1 MWKKILIGCLLAGL
15 IYAGYRWKLSNK
27 TNQISYQTSV
37 VERGTLVAYVSASGL
52 ISGTNISPITTTTT
66 GIVDKVYVKD
76 GQKIYAGQILARL
89 QPDLAS
95 KQKQISSYAAYLAA
109 KNQLQNNKD
118 RLNSLQSA
126 AFKANQKFINDAVAR
141 NLSDL
146 DPTYIQEKAD
156 WLQAEAD
163 YKNQSSAIAQSQTSL
178 QSNYLDYQ
186 SVSSNILSPGSGTLV
201 NFALEP
207 GITIS
212 TSGQKIGAIKNTLS
226 KIQATVNLSESD
238 VGKVLPGEKVTFSLD
253 AIANKTFTG
262 KVLAID
268 TTGTS
273 SSGVVSYPCILV
285 FDDTPDGIYANMAVT
300 AKIITNVVAD
310 ALLVPNKAVTT
321 NTSTGTSTVKIL
333 QNNQVQNQTVEVGIN
348 NDTQTQIISG
358 ISEGQSVITSTS
370 STNTTT
376 STNTSSPFGGVGIG
390 GGGGQFRNLR

>member
-1 MWKKILIGCLLAGL
+1 MSEEIGPIALESDGGRTMFGQGVEDREYGEKTSALIDSEVSKIMSEAFSK
-15 IYAGYRWKLSNK
+15 AK
-27 TNQISYQTSV
+27 
-37 VERGTLVAYVSASGL
+37 
-52 ISGTNISPITTTTT
+52 
-66 GIVDKVYVKD
+66 
-76 GQKIYAGQILARL
+76 QIL
-89 QPDLAS
+89 
-95 KQKQISSYAAYLAA
+95 
-109 KNQLQNNKD
+109 
-118 RLNSLQSA
+118 
-126 AFKANQKFINDAVAR
+126 NDKR
-141 NLSDL
+141 N
-146 DPTYIQEKAD
+146 
-156 WLQAEAD
+156 
-163 YKNQSSAIAQSQTSL
+163 
-178 QSNYLDYQ
+178 
-186 SVSSNILSPGSGTLV
+186 V
-201 NFALEP
+201 
-207 GITIS
+207 
-212 TSGQKIGAIKNTLS
+212 
-226 KIQATVNLSESD
+226 
-238 VGKVLPGEKVTFSLD
+238 LD

-300 AKIITNVVAD
+300 AKIITNVIAD